1 MSLWYDG
8 SGVPVILLGAVIALL
23 ALGWLNA
30 ELRAQRYAMALHRS
44 RLAQEEYARWA
55 SGIQAPRHTGWESA
69 ARAMTGWERE
79 TSIIKRGYYDG

>member
-44 RLAQEEYARWA
+44 RLAQQAYARWA
-55 SGIQAPRHTGWESA
+55 GGIQPSRHPGWEDA

-79 TSIIKRGYYDG
+79 TSIIKRGYHDG